1 MNIYTTYGTY
11 GYLNQI
17 RTNNT
22 DRNLFLFSTNDSSV
36 IIEESDEK
44 SILKHP
50 TVYIQLL
57 MLLMT
62 WDQTH
67 FYSAIFIPSSDD
79 HVHQLENVLQ
89 IWN

>member
-50 TVYIQLL
+50 TVYTTVNAINDLDQNTFYSQYLSLLL
-57 MLLMT
+57 MIM
-62 WDQTH
+62 
-67 FYSAIFIPSSDD
+67 SI
-79 HVHQLENVLQ
+79 N
-89 IWN
+89 

>member
-50 TVYIQLL
+50 TVYTTVNAINDLDRN
-57 MLLMT
+57 T
-62 WDQTH
+62 

>member
-1 MNIYTTYGTY
+1 MSHEHIYNLWTY

-50 TVYIQLL
+50 TVYTTVNAINDL
-57 MLLMT
+57 
-62 WDQTH
+62 DQTH
-67 FYSAIFIPSSDD
+67 FTQQYLSLLLMIMSI
-79 HVHQLENVLQ
+79 N
-89 IWN
+89 

>member
-1 MNIYTTYGTY
+1 MSHEHIYN
-11 GYLNQI
+11 LWDLWLFKSN

-50 TVYIQLL
+50 TVYTTVNAINDL
-57 MLLMT
+57 
-62 WDQTH
+62 DQTH
-67 FYSAIFIPSSDD
+67 FLLSNIYPFF
-79 HVHQLENVLQ
+79 
-89 IWN
+89 

>member
-36 IIEESDEK
+36 IIEE
-44 SILKHP
+44 
-50 TVYIQLL
+50 
-57 MLLMT
+57 
-62 WDQTH
+62 
-67 FYSAIFIPSSDD
+67 
-79 HVHQLENVLQ
+79 
-89 IWN
+89 

>member
-1 MNIYTTYGTY
+1 MSHEHIYN
-11 GYLNQI
+11 LWDLWLFKSN

-50 TVYIQLL
+50 TVYTTVNAINDL
-57 MLLMT
+57 
-62 WDQTH
+62 DQTH
-67 FYSAIFIPSSDD
+67 FTQQYLSLLLMIMSI
-79 HVHQLENVLQ
+79 N
-89 IWN
+89 